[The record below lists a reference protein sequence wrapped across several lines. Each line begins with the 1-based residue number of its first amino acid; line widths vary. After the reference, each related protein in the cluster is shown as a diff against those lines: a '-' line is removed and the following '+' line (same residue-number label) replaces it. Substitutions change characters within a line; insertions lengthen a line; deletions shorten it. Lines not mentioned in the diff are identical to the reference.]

1 MNDVGVLDVM
11 EEGVYTV
18 CTSSAYKNSWSRFS
32 IALVEDKYVS
42 GNVISY
48 LFALGYFIY
57 CVGLGTYSLYRFCKE
72 ITTNIAVRILI
83 TFIFT
88 IIFWGLALIPAIIAV
103 PLIALFLVF
112 VYILFIVMGILMLI

>member
-1 MNDVGVLDVM
+1 MILLFIVVFILGP
-11 EEGVYTV
+11 
-18 CTSSAYKNSWSRFS
+18 
-32 IALVEDKYVS
+32 
-42 GNVISY
+42 VISY